1 MNATVTISQRHLLSG
16 RDTEPNPPH
25 PLMEEGLV
33 LVPAAE
39 DSLLLRGHMVIPRP
53 CVPVLE
59 QQKLTVN
66 I

>member
-1 MNATVTISQRHLLSG
+1 MNATVTISRRHLLSG

-33 LVPAAE
+33 LVV
-39 DSLLLRGHMVIPRP
+39 SCP
-53 CVPVLE
+53 CVSVLE
-59 QQKLTVN
+59 QQKLIVN

>member
-1 MNATVTISQRHLLSG
+1 MNATVTISRRHLLSG

-39 DSLLLRGHMVIPRP
+39 DPLLLCGPRP
-53 CVPVLE
+53 RVTILE
-59 QQKLTVN
+59 QQKLAVN